1 MPFEFGFW
9 RRYSIIKV
17 NKGVLSRSNLGEIY
31 KNATRCSA
39 NRRLFCVF
47 HANST
52 LWNGEGSMVNCGGV
66 LSRPNLGKIYKNAA
80 KKPTQQVAYETSL
93 ILYILPKF
101 YITEQSAFSA
111 AAPQANLHQPQD
123 IP

>member
-1 MPFEFGFW
+1 MLGAKRVERLKNWICKWFVGWGFL
-9 RRYSIIKV
+9 V
-17 NKGVLSRSNLGEIY
+17 RSNLCEIH

-66 LSRPNLGKIYKNAA
+66 LSRPNLGKIYKNA
-80 KKPTQQVAYETSL
+80 TWRST
-93 ILYILPKF
+93 
-101 YITEQSAFSA
+101 
-111 AAPQANLHQPQD
+111 
-123 IP
+123 